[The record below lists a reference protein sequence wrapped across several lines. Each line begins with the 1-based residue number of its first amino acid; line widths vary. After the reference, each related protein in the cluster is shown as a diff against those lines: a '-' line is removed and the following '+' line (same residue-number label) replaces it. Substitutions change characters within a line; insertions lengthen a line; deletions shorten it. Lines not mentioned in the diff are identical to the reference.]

1 MKIFWKIFLSIL
13 SIVIIMYVTLGGTLM
28 YVFFKN
34 TLDGEKERVLSEN
47 KALMLTIKNT
57 IEANAL
63 DDKTN
68 KKHIV
73 DSVTF
78 LKKNMEEE
86 DFDIVLL
93 NENNQVIYSDESVKS
108 TIDITKLKNKG
119 AYVVDNVGGRHRLE
133 AMYVIDINAHSYY
146 VSIIKDI
153 EGVYEQREN
162 MKREYM
168 VVFSIELIASAML
181 SYLTAKKMTK
191 PLAKLTRTTK
201 NMAMGNY
208 SIRADIKDGG
218 EIGILT
224 KNFNAMA
231 DHLENNIKSLEDVA
245 RQREDFTASFAHELK
260 TPLTAI
266 VGYSD
271 MLRSMELEKKDI
283 VEFSN
288 YIFMQGKRLEKL
300 SYSMMDLISMDKQK
314 IDFREIRIKTLLKNV
329 KEIMM
334 PVLRKSGI
342 IYKSNVE
349 DAVIRG
355 NRELLISLLTNI
367 IDNSRKAI
375 GEKGIIIVEGK
386 KTEETYT
393 ISVRDNGCGM
403 EQSEIKKI
411 TEAFYMIDKSRARKE
426 GGAGI
431 GMALCEKIVRIHN
444 ADWEIYS
451 EVGKGTE
458 VIITFTLR
466 DDNLSV
472 QQVK

>member
-28 YVFFKN
+28 YVFFQN
-34 TLDGEKERVLSEN
+34 TLNGETERVLSEN
-47 KALMLTIKNT
+47 KALMLTLKNT
-57 IEANAL
+57 IEANIP
-63 DDKTN
+63 DEENDK
-68 KKHIV
+68 KYMV
-73 DSVTF
+73 ESVS
-78 LKKNMEEE
+78 LVKKNMEKE
-86 DFDIVLL
+86 DFNMILFDEKSKVL
-93 NENNQVIYSDESVKS
+93 YSDKDVKS
-108 TIDITKLKNKG
+108 TVDIATVKDTG
-119 AYVVDNVGGRHRLE
+119 AYVIDYVSGRHRME
-133 AMYVIDINAHSYY
+133 AMYVIDINTHSYY

-153 EGVYEQREN
+153 EGVYVQREN

-168 VVFSIELIASAML
+168 IVFLIELVASAVL
-181 SYLTAKKMTK
+181 SYITAKKMTK

-208 SIRADIKDGG
+208 SIRADIKEDG

-224 KNFNAMA
+224 KNFNDMA
-231 DHLENNIKSLEDVA
+231 DHLEENISQLEEVA

-271 MLRSMELEKKDI
+271 MLRSMELEKRDI

-314 IDFREIRIKTLLKNV
+314 IEFQEIHVKAFMKNV

-334 PVLRKSGI
+334 PILKKKGI
-342 IYKSNVE
+342 VYKSNIE
-349 DAVIRG
+349 DAVIEG
-355 NRELLISLLTNI
+355 NRELLISLFTNI

-375 GEKGIIIVEGK
+375 GEKGVIVVEGK
-386 KTEETYT
+386 RTGATY
-393 ISVRDNGCGM
+393 SVHIRDNGCGM
-403 EQSEIKKI
+403 AQSEIKKI

-431 GMALCEKIVRIHN
+431 GMALCEKIVKVHN
-444 ADWEIYS
+444 AGWQIYS

-458 VIITFTLR
+458 VMITFAL
-466 DDNLSV
+466 
-472 QQVK
+472 KGE